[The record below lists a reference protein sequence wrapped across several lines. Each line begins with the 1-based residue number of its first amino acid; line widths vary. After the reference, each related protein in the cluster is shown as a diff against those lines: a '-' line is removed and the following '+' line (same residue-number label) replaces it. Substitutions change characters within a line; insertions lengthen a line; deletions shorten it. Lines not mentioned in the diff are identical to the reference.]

1 MPDEQVLTHEAIDR
15 ALAARL
21 DEIQRVVPAERRRA
35 AITQAYHQA
44 DALRA
49 VLRKR
54 SGQRAEPHR
63 CEAFTTPRGFGF
75 RCY

>member
-1 MPDEQVLTHEAIDR
+1 MLTHEAIDR

-21 DEIQRVVPAERRRA
+21 EEIQRVVPAERRRA
-35 AITQAYHQA
+35 AITEAYHQA

-54 SGQRAEPHR
+54 SGQGAEPHR
-63 CEAFTTPRGFGF
+63 CETIRGPGWTAY
-75 RCY
+75 RCW